1 MCRNEYECIFCLQ
14 GDVLSLKF
22 VIFALICDVTL
33 RCDVIRDNHF
43 NKLYSRTMKKIM
55 LSLVAGLCALA
66 TPAIA
71 QDKVPAGEKIY
82 KYRLYLKD
90 KKNSPYKI
98 NKPEEFLSAKAIER
112 RRNNGVKVDQ
122 YDLPI
127 SPAYLQELRSK
138 GAEVVNVSKWNNTV
152 VVASRNEALLKGLTS
167 LNFVDSVLRV
177 YATPDSIAPLFT
189 QNRFD
194 IAQTI
199 TNDKRNNYYGA
210 AYGQNV
216 MLGAEEMHQ
225 KGYRG
230 EGVTIAIID
239 GGFYNA
245 DLINGLRHAYGN
257 VLSTKN
263 FVRPDTTVYN
273 EDPHGMNVLACI
285 AGYEPEALVGIA
297 PNAKFHLLVSEQSE
311 TEFMIEEDNYCSA
324 LEYADSVGADIVT
337 VSLGYTKFDDSPKF
351 AKYHELT
358 GNTHINS
365 RSASLAHSRGII
377 LVNSGGNSATDT
389 YKLIGFPADA
399 TNILAVGAVR
409 ADSINTN
416 FSSIGFT
423 TDGRIKPDVTAQ
435 GQRCASYGTDG
446 KLIFINGT
454 SFSGP
459 LTAGAVALLRQQFP
473 KASAK
478 AIMDAVR
485 QSGHKATTPD
495 NIYGYGIP
503 NMPRAAEILKRAGH
517 K

>member
-1 MCRNEYECIFCLQ
+1 
-14 GDVLSLKF
+14 
-22 VIFALICDVTL
+22 
-33 RCDVIRDNHF
+33 
-43 NKLYSRTMKKIM
+43 MKKI
-55 LSLVAGLCALA
+55 LLTGLALVAAFA
-66 TPAIA
+66 STAVA
-71 QDKVPAGEKIY
+71 QEAKLPVPAGEKVY

-90 KKNSPYKI
+90 KKNSPYKVS
-98 NKPEEFLSAKAIER
+98 KPEEFLSAKAIER

-127 SPAYLQELRSK
+127 TPAYLQELRSK

-152 VVASRNEALLKGLTS
+152 VVSSRNESLLQGLTS
-167 LNFVDSVLRV
+167 LHFVDSVLRI
-177 YATPDSIAPLFT
+177 YATPDSLPALFT
-189 QNRFD
+189 KNRFD
-194 IAQTI
+194 IAQTL
-199 TNDKRNNYYGA
+199 TNEKRNNYYGA
-210 AYGQNV
+210 GYGQNA
-216 MLGAEEMHQ
+216 MLGADVMHQ
-225 KGYRG
+225 NGYRG

-245 DLINGLRHAYGN
+245 DRINGLRHAYGN

-263 FVRPDTTVYN
+263 FVRPDTSVYN

-285 AGYEPEALVGIA
+285 AGFEPEALVGIA

-311 TEFMIEEDNYCSA
+311 TEYMIEEDHYCAA

-351 AKYHELT
+351 ANYHELT
-358 GNTHINS
+358 GKTHINS

-377 LVNSGGNSATDT
+377 LVNSGGNSANDT

-435 GQRCASYGTDG
+435 GQRCASYGSDG

-473 KASAK
+473 KTSAK

-485 QSGHKATTPD
+485 QSGHKANTPD
-495 NIYGYGIP
+495 NVYGYGIP
-503 NMPRAAEILKRAGH
+503 NMPRAVEILKRAGH